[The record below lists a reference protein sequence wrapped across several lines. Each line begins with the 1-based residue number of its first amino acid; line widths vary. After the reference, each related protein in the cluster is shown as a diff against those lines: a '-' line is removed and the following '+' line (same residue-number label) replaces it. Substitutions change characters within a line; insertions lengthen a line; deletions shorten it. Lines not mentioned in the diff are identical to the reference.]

1 MPGMTRSIV
10 GAALSAAVSL
20 LLFAGSASADQVART
35 VAKVDAPG
43 AQLARAS
50 TSAVPGG
57 GSIRHYQQKVG
68 GLPVFGGEAVVVLAP
83 GDGASIISDTTS
95 DRGTW
100 AGTAPKLSKSEAIAA
115 ARDAVGAKRL
125 RAKPHAKL
133 GYDKG
138 SGALAWQVSMPSA
151 KPLADFVVTIDAR
164 SGKRLHAK
172 DILKHATGAA
182 MIFNPN
188 PVVEQNGYSGLKD
201 KNDKD
206 YSLLT
211 NLRVP
216 VTLENIVDNGKGCL
230 KGTLV
235 DARVGASG
243 KKVCAPGY
251 DFTSVTRSDDDFEA
265 LMAYFHIDRE
275 RTYADSLGLSQPL
288 RQKAQKVLADAI
300 PDDNSFY
307 SSQTQELV
315 LGDGGVDDGE
325 DGDVIN
331 HEYGHSLQDQA
342 APHSLQKREGGAIGE
357 GFGDYMAA
365 TMSDLTTGP
374 SPWDTCIFDWDGI
387 AYSPTGTCGR
397 VADVTQNLETA
408 ERKCQKEIH
417 CVGQVISSTLFGLRQ
432 QLGNDVN
439 GQSIM
444 DRDILEAN
452 FMNSKGTTYK
462 SFAKAILKADQLLYA
477 GANVPAIE
485 PVLIQRKFCK
495 SSGC

>member
-1 MPGMTRSIV
+1 
-10 GAALSAAVSL
+10 
-20 LLFAGSASADQVART
+20 
-35 VAKVDAPG
+35 
-43 AQLARAS
+43 
-50 TSAVPGG
+50 
-57 GSIRHYQQKVG
+57 
-68 GLPVFGGEAVVVLAP
+68 
-83 GDGASIISDTTS
+83 
-95 DRGTW
+95 
-100 AGTAPKLSKSEAIAA
+100 
-115 ARDAVGAKRL
+115 
-125 RAKPHAKL
+125 
-133 GYDKG
+133 
-138 SGALAWQVSMPSA
+138 
-151 KPLADFVVTIDAR
+151 
-164 SGKRLHAK
+164 
-172 DILKHATGAA
+172 
-182 MIFNPN
+182 MIYNPN

-201 KNDKD
+201 RNDKD
-206 YSLLT
+206 YPLLT

-216 VTLENIVDNGKGCL
+216 VTLENIIDNGKGCL

-235 DARVGASG
+235 DARVGESG

-251 DFTSVTRSDDDFEA
+251 DFTAVTRSQDDFEA

-288 RQKAQKVLADAI
+288 RQKAQKVFADAI

-315 LGDGGVDDGE
+315 LGTGGVDDGE
-325 DGDVIN
+325 DADVIS

-342 APHSLQKREGGAIGE
+342 APHSLQRSEGGSIGE

-397 VADVTQNLETA
+397 VADVKTNLTTA

-417 CVGQVISSTLFGLRQ
+417 CVGQVISSTFFGLRQ

-462 SFAKAILKADQLLYA
+462 SFAKSVIKADQLLYA
-477 GANVPAIE
+477 GANIPTIE